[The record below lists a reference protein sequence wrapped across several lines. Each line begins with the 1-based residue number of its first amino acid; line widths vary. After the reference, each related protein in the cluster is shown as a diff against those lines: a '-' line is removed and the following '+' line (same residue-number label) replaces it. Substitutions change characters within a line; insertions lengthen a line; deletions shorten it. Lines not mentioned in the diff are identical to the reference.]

1 MARGAAPALAIAL
14 LAALAAGAAG
24 NFHQGDYVPLARR
37 ARYHGVRGRR
47 DLRRPPRAPRRR
59 PPPPPPRRSPP
70 SRRPLSLSRPQQY
83 TQWHDV
89 LGAQCPQFGARRAA
103 ALALPAPAGFASGD
117 EYRLQLAL
125 DGGRVVTPW
134 LRVLGRGAPARPALH
149 VELVRSGDAL
159 VAARAVVV
167 ALPAGEAV
175 RLGAAAGAEFADAG
189 AWPKQL
195 PVFYTWRARHET
207 DAAAG
212 MAVVFAAA
220 IAATAAAA
228 LGVWRAH
235 RRHLRRFVED
245 VAGEPPAAAAPSP
258 GGGGAFGGGGVYAA
272 AGRSPY
278 AGGGGGPKAD

>member
-14 LAALAAGAAG
+14 LALAAGAAG

-37 ARYHGVRGRR
+37 TRYHGVRGRR
-47 DLRRPPRAPRRR
+47 DRRLAPASARCPPRA
-59 PPPPPPRRSPP
+59 PPRRSPP
-70 SRRPLSLSRPQQY
+70 PPPALAQQY

-103 ALALPAPAGFASGD
+103 ALTLPAPAGFAAGD

-159 VAARAVVV
+159 VAARAAVV
-167 ALPAGEAV
+167 ALPAGEAA
-175 RLGAAAGAEFADAG
+175 RLGATAAAEFADEG

-212 MAVVFAAA
+212 LAIVFAAA

-245 VAGEPPAAAAPSP
+245 VAGEPAAAAST
-258 GGGGAFGGGGVYAA
+258 GGGGAFGGGGAYAA

-278 AGGGGGPKAD
+278 AGVAGGPKAD